1 MTEAASQISENWQ
14 RKMVFSINRLG
25 KIVPPKKKKKKK
37 ETGSLP
43 DNVHAK
49 LILSRLKS

>member
-14 RKMVFSINRLG
+14 RKMVFSVNRLG
-25 KIVPPKKKKKKK
+25 EIVSPKKKKKK
-37 ETGSLP
+37 ETGPLP

>member
-25 KIVPPKKKKKKK
+25 KIVPPKKKEN
-37 ETGSLP
+37 ETGPLP

>member
-25 KIVPPKKKKKKK
+25 KIVPPNKKKKK
-37 ETGSLP
+37 TGSLP

>member
-25 KIVPPKKKKKKK
+25 KIVPSKKKKKM
-37 ETGSLP
+37 
-43 DNVHAK
+43 K
-49 LILSRLKS
+49 LALSQIMYMQN

>member
-25 KIVPPKKKKKKK
+25 KIVPPKKKKKRKK
-37 ETGSLP
+37 L
-43 DNVHAK
+43 D
-49 LILSRLKS
+49 LSQIMYMQN